1 MNEILALQNKWW
13 ITKSVPYELLGEF
26 KREIFPELVKDMKNK
41 KITSIIGPRRVGKSI
56 LMHQLIEDLLK
67 SGINEK
73 RILYAQFDALQIRKP
88 NIIKDLLDF
97 VSEKNGE
104 PLEELKE
111 TIYIFLDEVHKL
123 ETWSEEVKQFQDLKL
138 KIKFVVSG
146 SSSFRIVKGSGES
159 LIGRINHFLLL
170 PLNFREFL
178 SVKGI
183 KIDKINYSTLK
194 KSYFNI
200 IEMGSKLKIIFNEY
214 LLKGG
219 YPEIINE
226 RDFSKILIDYKDL
239 SLQRDLFELEGVRD
253 VKSIKDLL
261 SVLASEATERL
272 NYSKLGAILGI
283 KADTVKRYIGL
294 LEDIYLITE
303 SKVFS
308 KKPYFAVRKERKV
321 FFVDTGMLNAVKMIN
336 NIDENHMPKLVE
348 NACAKH
354 IFFLKSKKEITPSI
368 TYWLD
373 EFGKE
378 IDLILETNGEIIPIE
393 IKFKNKILTKDINT
407 IKKFL
412 ERFNL
417 KKGFVI
423 TKDTFEKKNIGGKE
437 IFSIPAWLFLLI
449 E

>member
-1 MNEILALQNKWW
+1 MIDILTLQNKWW
-13 ITKSVPYELLGEF
+13 ITKSVPSELLGEF
-26 KREIFPELVKDMKNK
+26 KREIFSELVEDMKNK

-56 LMHQLIEDLLK
+56 LMHQLIEDLIK
-67 SGINEK
+67 RGVNEK
-73 RILYAQFDALQIRKP
+73 RVLYAQFDALQMRKT
-88 NIIKDLLDF
+88 NIIKDLLNF

-104 PLEELKE
+104 SLEELRE
-111 TIYIFLDEVHKL
+111 PIYIFLDEVHKL

-170 PLNFREFL
+170 PLNFHEFL

-183 KIDKINYSTLK
+183 KIDKANYSTLK

-200 IEMGSKLKIIFNEY
+200 LENGSKIKILFNEY
-214 LLKGG
+214 ILKGG

-226 RDFSKILIDYKDL
+226 KDFSKILIDYKDL
-239 SLQRDLFELEGVRD
+239 SLQRDLFELEEVRD
-253 VKSIKDLL
+253 VKSIKDLI

-272 NYSKLGAILGI
+272 NYSKLGSILGI

-321 FFVDTGMLNAVKMIN
+321 FFIDTGMLNAVKMITS
-336 NIDENHMPKLVE
+336 IDENYMPKLIE
-348 NACAKH
+348 NVCAKH
-354 IFFLKSKKEITPSI
+354 IFFLKSKKEISPSI

-378 IDLILETNGEIIPIE
+378 IDIILEQDGEIIPVE

-412 ERFNL
+412 DRFNL
-417 KKGFVI
+417 KKGFVV
-423 TKDTFEKKNIGGKE
+423 TKDTFEKKITNGKE
-437 IFSIPAWLFLLI
+437 IFFIPAWLFLLI